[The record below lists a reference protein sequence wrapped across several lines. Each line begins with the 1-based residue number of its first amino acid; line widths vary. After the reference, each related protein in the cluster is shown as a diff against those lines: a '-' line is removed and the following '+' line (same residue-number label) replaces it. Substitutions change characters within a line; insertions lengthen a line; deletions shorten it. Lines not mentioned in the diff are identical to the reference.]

1 MPIRFQD
8 GPAFQ
13 DIPHRHRIVANTIT
27 ERIRQIFFIAVANF
41 VFPLILNIAQ
51 LICITTSRSYA
62 VGTMFLLTNSYVSV
76 IGVLCATIWASG
88 SEWVR
93 TNRTTVSE
101 NSQRSS
107 QGRNARLIPLGAE
120 VGEPDAFSKQS
131 ACLPD
136 GDDHVPGQHVMREWN
151 RQDNAV

>member
-1 MPIRFQD
+1 ML
-8 GPAFQ
+8 PAFQ
-13 DIPHRHRIVANTIT
+13 GIPHRHHIAANTVT
-27 ERIRQIFFIAVANF
+27 ERIRQIFFIAAANF

-62 VGTMFLLTNSYVSV
+62 VGTMFLLSNGYVSV

-93 TNRTTVSE
+93 THQTTVSDS
-101 NSQRSS
+101 SQRSS
-107 QGRNARLIPLGAE
+107 QGRNARLIPFRAE
-120 VGEPDAFSKQS
+120 VSEPDGFSKQPT
-131 ACLPD
+131 CLPD
-136 GDDHVPGQHVMREWN
+136 GDDHVPGQYIVREWH

>member
-1 MPIRFQD
+1 MHIRLQD
-8 GPAFQ
+8 ITG
-13 DIPHRHRIVANTIT
+13 IPHRHRTVAITVT
-27 ERIRQIFFIAVANF
+27 ERIRQIFFIAAANF

-51 LICITTSRSYA
+51 LICITSSRSYS
-62 VGTMFLLTNSYVSV
+62 VGTMFLLTNGYVSV

-93 TNRTTVSE
+93 TNRSTVSE

-107 QGRNARLIPLGAE
+107 QGRNARLIPFRAE
-120 VGEPDAFSKQS
+120 VGDPDAFSKEP

-136 GDDHVPGQHVMREWN
+136 GDDHVPEQYSVREWH
-151 RQDNAV
+151 RQDNVV